1 MAAKKRK
8 NIVVIGGGTG
18 TFTVLSGLKKYP
30 YNLAAIVTM
39 SDDGGSTGTLRDEL
53 GVLPPGDV
61 RQCLVALS
69 SSDKLMRTL
78 MNYRFDN
85 GKLKGHS
92 FGNLLLSAL
101 EKITGSFDEA
111 VEKASEVLRI
121 RGRVVP
127 ATLDKVHL
135 MARVGKRI
143 IRGEEKIQSSHL
155 NGSLNKLWLEPSAR
169 ANPKALSAIREADCI
184 IIGPGNL
191 YASLIPNLLVR
202 GIPEAIRKS
211 KAKKIFICNLMTKME
226 HTHGWS
232 VADYV
237 QTIEK
242 YLGAPLNVVVYNNK
256 RPDAKVL
263 KKYAR
268 EGDTLTCWETLPSR
282 PTLVGANLMSHR
294 SHATNKIGTPAKESS
309 LVRHDPSKLAAIV
322 LRVLDN
328 EAPRS
333 KAVRYLRDSS

>member
-30 YNLAAIVTM
+30 FNLSAIVTM
-39 SDDGGSTGTLRDEL
+39 SDDGGSTGVLRDEL

-61 RQCLVALS
+61 RTCLVALS

-78 MNYRFDN
+78 MNYRFESGN
-85 GKLKGHS
+85 LKGHS

-127 ATLDKVHL
+127 ATLDEVRL
-135 MARVGKRI
+135 MAQVGKKI
-143 IRGEEKIQSSHL
+143 IRGEENIQNSTL
-155 NGSLNKLWLEPSAR
+155 NGSLKYLWLEPIAR
-169 ANPKALSAIREADCI
+169 ANPKALRAIREADLI
-184 IIGPGNL
+184 VVGPGNL
-191 YASLIPNLLVR
+191 YASLVPNLLVR
-202 GIPEAIRKS
+202 GIPEAMRKS
-211 KAKKIFICNLMTKME
+211 KAKKVFICNLMTKME

-237 QTIEK
+237 GSVEK
-242 YLGAPLNVVVYNNK
+242 YLGAPLDVVVYNNK
-256 RPDAKVL
+256 TPDKAIL

-268 EGDTLTCWETLPSR
+268 EGDTLTSWEKLPNERELIGS
-282 PTLVGANLMSHR
+282 NLMSR
-294 SHATNKIGTPAKESS
+294 HAHTTNKIGTPAKESS
-309 LVRHDPSKLAAIV
+309 LVRHDPSKLANIIIKV
-322 LRVLDN
+322 LEGKKKR
-328 EAPRS
+328 
-333 KAVRYLRDSS
+333 K

>member
-30 YNLAAIVTM
+30 FNLSAIVTM
-39 SDDGGSTGTLRDEL
+39 SDDGGSTGVLRDEL

-61 RQCLVALS
+61 RNCLVALS

-78 MNYRFDN
+78 MNYRFES

-127 ATLDKVHL
+127 ATLDEVRL
-135 MARVGKRI
+135 MAQVGKKI
-143 IRGEEKIQSSHL
+143 IRGEENIQNSTL
-155 NGSLNKLWLEPSAR
+155 NGSLKHLWLEPVAR
-169 ANPKALSAIREADCI
+169 ANPKALRAIREADLI
-184 IIGPGNL
+184 VIGPGNL
-191 YASLIPNLLVR
+191 YASLVPNLLVR
-202 GIPEAIRKS
+202 GLPEAMRKS
-211 KAKKIFICNLMTKME
+211 NAKKVFICNLMTKTE
-226 HTHGWS
+226 HTHDWS

-237 QTIEK
+237 ASVEK
-242 YLGAPLNVVVYNNK
+242 YLGGPLDVVVYNNK
-256 RPDAKVL
+256 TPDKAIL

-268 EGDTLTCWETLPSR
+268 EGDTLTSWNDLPKER
-282 PTLVGANLMSHR
+282 ELVGSNLMSRHV
-294 SHATNKIGTPAKESS
+294 HATNKIATASKESS
-309 LVRHDPSKLAAIV
+309 LVRHDPSKLATIIIKV
-322 LRVLDN
+322 L
-328 EAPRS
+328 EAKKKR
-333 KAVRYLRDSS
+333 K